1 MKTSFSPVGTS
12 SILDIADAKDLS
24 NEKESNK
31 LFWTDR
37 KFLNVKNKMTLML
50 TTLSAISHN
59 SAQNVEKS
67 RKC

>member
-31 LFWTDR
+31 LF
-37 KFLNVKNKMTLML
+37 
-50 TTLSAISHN
+50 
-59 SAQNVEKS
+59 
-67 RKC
+67 